1 MPERHGA
8 QRCRATCGIS
18 IGDEQQPLGGW
29 IELMARSEE
38 IHPARLGQPLACH
51 RDCDVIVGVELGQHG
66 LRVVACDNAVVDREP
81 AGEVALHRGENVRLA
96 VNSYEYRFA
105 HPCYSSARYAIRR
118 GASRRVSSV

>member
-1 MPERHGA
+1 VPERHGA

-51 RDCDVIVGVELGQHG
+51 RDCDVIV
-66 LRVVACDNAVVDREP
+66 A
-81 AGEVALHRGENVRLA
+81 
-96 VNSYEYRFA
+96 S
-105 HPCYSSARYAIRR
+105 SSANT
-118 GASRRVSSV
+118 VSELWLVTMR